1 MRKIVTPMTLQQLEY
16 IVALD
21 EQRHFAKAAESCKI
35 TQSTLSL
42 MIRKLEEELD
52 ITIFD
57 RKMHPIKPTLAGEN
71 LIKQARIVLFHANQ
85 LLKLTQNERQK
96 SSGEIRLGITST
108 IAPYILPKFFK
119 FINNFTDIKLIV
131 KEMHNCDIVGKLKSA
146 EIDMAIMSNPEKN
159 NELLEI
165 PLYKEKLFAYVSPND
180 SLSKNKIIDLSKT
193 PQKKM
198 WTLKQSICFKNQIEG
213 LSTYSNNIE
222 RNIYETGNI
231 STLLQIV
238 DENDGF
244 TVLPELH
251 IPLLSEVEQ
260 ANLRPFAEPVPTR
273 TVSLFVR
280 ADYMRESLVNIVI
293 DGIKSIIPEG
303 MVNERLKKY
312 RIKL

>member
-1 MRKIVTPMTLQQLEY
+1 MTLQQLEY

-21 EQRHFAKAAESCKI
+21 EQRHFARAAEVCKI

-71 LIKQARIVLFHANQ
+71 LIRQARIVLFHSKQ

-108 IAPYILPKFFK
+108 IAPYIMPKFFK
-119 FINNFTDIKLIV
+119 YINNFTDIKLIA
-131 KEMHNCDIVGKLKSA
+131 KEMYNCDIVGKLKSA

-159 NELLEI
+159 SELLEI
-165 PLYKEKLFAYVSPND
+165 PLYNEKLLAYVSPND
-180 SLSKNKIIDLSKT
+180 PLSKNECIDLEKS
-193 PQKKM
+193 PNKKL
-198 WTLKQSICFKNQIEG
+198 WPLKQSICFKNQIDG
-213 LSTYSNNIE
+213 LSSYSNIE

-251 IPLLSEVEQ
+251 IPLLCDETKK
-260 ANLRPFAEPVPTR
+260 NLRPIAEPVPTR

-280 ADYMRESLVNIVI
+280 ADYMRENLINIVI
-293 DGIKSIIPEG
+293 DGIKSIIPEN
-303 MVNERLKKY
+303 MINDRLKKY
-312 RIKL
+312 RVKL

>member
-1 MRKIVTPMTLQQLEY
+1 MTLQQLEY

-21 EQRHFAKAAESCKI
+21 EQRHFAKAAEVCKI

-71 LIKQARIVLFHANQ
+71 LIRQARIVLFHSKQ
-85 LLKLTQNERQK
+85 LLRLTQNERQK

-108 IAPYILPKFFK
+108 IAPYIMPKFFK
-119 FINNFTDIKLIV
+119 YINNFTDIKLIS
-131 KEMHNCDIVGKLKSA
+131 KEMYNCDITNKLKSA

-159 NELLEI
+159 SELLEI
-165 PLYKEKLFAYVSPND
+165 PLYKEKLWAYVSPND
-180 SLSKNKIIDLSKT
+180 PLHKNEYIDLEKS
-193 PQKKM
+193 PQKKL
-198 WTLKQSICFKNQIEG
+198 WPLKQSICFKSQIEG
-213 LSTYSNNIE
+213 LSTYCNIE

-231 STLLQIV
+231 STLLQVV

-244 TVLPELH
+244 TVIPELH
-251 IPLLSEVEQ
+251 IPLLSETEKK
-260 ANLRPFAEPVPTR
+260 NLRPIAEPVPTR

-280 ADYMRESLVNIVI
+280 ADYMRESLINIVI
-293 DGIKSIIPEG
+293 DGLKTIIPEN
-303 MVNERLKKY
+303 MLNERLKKY

>member
-1 MRKIVTPMTLQQLEY
+1 MTLQQLEY

-21 EQRHFAKAAESCKI
+21 EQRHFAKAAEVCKI

-71 LIKQARIVLFHANQ
+71 LIRQARIVLFHSKQ
-85 LLKLTQNERQK
+85 LLRLTQNERQK

-108 IAPYILPKFFK
+108 IAPYIMPKFFK
-119 FINNFTDIKLIV
+119 YINCFTDIKLIA
-131 KEMHNCDIVGKLKSA
+131 KEMNNSDIIGKLKSA

-165 PLYKEKLFAYVSPND
+165 PLYKEKLWAYVSPHD
-180 SLSKNKIIDLSKT
+180 PLSNNESIDLEKS
-193 PQKKM
+193 PKKKL
-198 WTLKQSICFKNQIEG
+198 WPLKQSICFRSQIEG
-213 LSTYSNNIE
+213 LSSYCNIE

-231 STLLQIV
+231 PTLLQIV

-244 TVLPELH
+244 TVIPELH
-251 IPLLSEVEQ
+251 IPLLREE
-260 ANLRPFAEPVPTR
+260 AKKNLRPIAEPVPTR

-280 ADYMRESLVNIVI
+280 ADYMRENLVNIVI
-293 DGIKSIIPEG
+293 DGIKSIIPET
-303 MVNERLKKY
+303 MVNDRLKKY

>member
-1 MRKIVTPMTLQQLEY
+1 MTLQQLEY

-21 EQRHFAKAAESCKI
+21 EQRHFARAAEVCKI

-57 RKMHPIKPTLAGEN
+57 RKMHPIKPTLVGEN
-71 LIKQARIVLFHANQ
+71 LIRQARIVLFHSKQ

-108 IAPYILPKFFK
+108 IAPYIMPKFFK
-119 FINNFTDIKLIV
+119 YINNFTDIKLIA
-131 KEMHNCDIVGKLKSA
+131 KEMYNCDIVGKLKSA
-146 EIDMAIMSNPEKN
+146 EIDMAIMSNPGKN
-159 NELLEI
+159 SELLEI
-165 PLYKEKLFAYVSPND
+165 PLYNEKLLAYVSPND
-180 SLSKNKIIDLSKT
+180 PLSKNESIDLEKS
-193 PQKKM
+193 PNKKL
-198 WTLKQSICFKNQIEG
+198 WPLKQSICFKNQIEG
-213 LSTYSNNIE
+213 LTTYNNIE

-251 IPLLSEVEQ
+251 IPLLCDETKK
-260 ANLRPFAEPVPTR
+260 NLRPIAEPVPTR

-280 ADYMRESLVNIVI
+280 ADYMRENLINIVI
-293 DGIKSIIPEG
+293 DGIKSIIPEN
-303 MVNERLKKY
+303 MINDRLKKY
-312 RIKL
+312 RVKL

>member
-1 MRKIVTPMTLQQLEY
+1 MTLQQLEY

-21 EQRHFAKAAESCKI
+21 EQRHFARAAEVCKI

-71 LIKQARIVLFHANQ
+71 LIRQARIVLFHSKQ

-108 IAPYILPKFFK
+108 IAPYIMPKFFK
-119 FINNFTDIKLIV
+119 YINNFTDIKLIA
-131 KEMHNCDIVGKLKSA
+131 KEMYNCDIVGKLKSA

-159 NELLEI
+159 SELLEI

-251 IPLLSEVEQ
+251 IPLLCEVEQ

>member
-1 MRKIVTPMTLQQLEY
+1 MPKIVTSMTLQQLEY

-21 EQRHFAKAAESCKI
+21 EQRHFARAAEVCKI

-57 RKMHPIKPTLAGEN
+57 RKMHPIKPTLAGES
-71 LIKQARIVLFHANQ
+71 LIRQARIVLFHSKQ

-108 IAPYILPKFFK
+108 IAPYIMPKFFK
-119 FINNFTDIKLIV
+119 YINNFTDIKLIV
-131 KEMHNCDIVGKLKSA
+131 KEMYNCDIVGKLKSA

-159 NELLEI
+159 SELLEI
-165 PLYKEKLFAYVSPND
+165 PLYNEKLFAYVSPND
-180 SLSKNKIIDLSKT
+180 PLSKNGSIDLEKSPSKKLW
-193 PQKKM
+193 P
-198 WTLKQSICFKNQIEG
+198 LKQSICFKNQIDG
-213 LSTYSNNIE
+213 LSTYSNIE

-251 IPLLSEVEQ
+251 IPLLCDETKK
-260 ANLRPFAEPVPTR
+260 NLRPIAEPVPTR

-280 ADYMRESLVNIVI
+280 ADYMRENLINIVI
-293 DGIKSIIPEG
+293 DGIKSIIPEN
-303 MVNERLKKY
+303 MINDRLKKY

>member
-1 MRKIVTPMTLQQLEY
+1 MTLQQLEY

-21 EQRHFAKAAESCKI
+21 EQRHFAKAAEVCKI

-52 ITIFD
+52 LTIFD

-71 LIKQARIVLFHANQ
+71 LIRQARIVLFHSNQ
-85 LLKLTQNERQK
+85 LLRLTQNERQK

-108 IAPYILPKFFK
+108 IAPYIMPKFFK
-119 FINNFTDIKLIV
+119 YINSFTDIKLIA
-131 KEMHNCDIVGKLKSA
+131 KEMYNCDITCKLKSA

-159 NELLEI
+159 SELLEI
-165 PLYKEKLFAYVSPND
+165 PLYKEKLWAYVSPND
-180 SLSKNKIIDLSKT
+180 PLSNNETIDLDKS
-193 PQKKM
+193 PQKKL
-198 WTLKQSICFKNQIEG
+198 WPLKQSICFKSQIEG
-213 LSTYSNNIE
+213 LSTYCNIE

-244 TVLPELH
+244 TVIPELH
-251 IPLLSEVEQ
+251 IPLLSETEKK
-260 ANLRPFAEPVPTR
+260 NLRPIAEPVPTR

-280 ADYMRESLVNIVI
+280 ADYMRENLVNIVI
-293 DGIKSIIPEG
+293 DGIKSIIPET
-303 MVNERLKKY
+303 MINDRLKKY

>member
-1 MRKIVTPMTLQQLEY
+1 MTLQQLEY

-21 EQRHFAKAAESCKI
+21 EQRHFARAAEVCKI

-71 LIKQARIVLFHANQ
+71 LIRQARIVLFHSKQ
-85 LLKLTQNERQK
+85 LLKLTQKERQK

-108 IAPYILPKFFK
+108 IAPYIMPKFFK
-119 FINNFTDIKLIV
+119 YINNFTDIKLIA
-131 KEMHNCDIVGKLKSA
+131 KEMYNCDIVGKLKSA

-159 NELLEI
+159 SELLEI
-165 PLYKEKLFAYVSPND
+165 PLYNEKLFAYVSPND
-180 SLSKNKIIDLSKT
+180 PLSKNGSIDLEKSPSKKLW
-193 PQKKM
+193 P
-198 WTLKQSICFKNQIEG
+198 LKQSICFKNQIDG
-213 LSTYSNNIE
+213 LSTYSNIE

-251 IPLLSEVEQ
+251 IPLLCDETKK
-260 ANLRPFAEPVPTR
+260 NLRPIAEPVPTR

-280 ADYMRESLVNIVI
+280 ADYMRENLINIVI
-293 DGIKSIIPEG
+293 DGIKSIIPEN
-303 MVNERLKKY
+303 MINDRLKKY

>member
-1 MRKIVTPMTLQQLEY
+1 MTLQQLEY

-21 EQRHFAKAAESCKI
+21 EQRHFARAAEVCKI

-57 RKMHPIKPTLAGEN
+57 RKMHPIKPTLAGES
-71 LIKQARIVLFHANQ
+71 LIRQARIVLFHSKQ

-108 IAPYILPKFFK
+108 IAPYIMPKFFK
-119 FINNFTDIKLIV
+119 YINNFTDIKLIA
-131 KEMHNCDIVGKLKSA
+131 KEMYNCDIVGKLKSA

-159 NELLEI
+159 SELLEI
-165 PLYKEKLFAYVSPND
+165 PLYNEKLFAYVSPND
-180 SLSKNKIIDLSKT
+180 PLSKNGSIDLEKSPSKKLW
-193 PQKKM
+193 P
-198 WTLKQSICFKNQIEG
+198 LKQSICFKNQIDG
-213 LSTYSNNIE
+213 LSTYSNIE

-251 IPLLSEVEQ
+251 IPLLCDETKK
-260 ANLRPFAEPVPTR
+260 NLRPIAEPVPTR

-280 ADYMRESLVNIVI
+280 ADYMRENLINIVI
-293 DGIKSIIPEG
+293 DGIKSIIPEN
-303 MVNERLKKY
+303 MINDRLKKY